1 MDGMDLK
8 IARIRAHL
16 TLWQLGELAD
26 VHPARISEM
35 ERGQRPITDV
45 VVDALTYEMGGAGR
59 ERSE

>member
-8 IARIRAHL
+8 IARIRARL
-16 TLWQLGELAD
+16 TLWELGKLAG

-45 VVDALTYEMGGAGR
+45 VVDALSHGMSGAGR
-59 ERSE
+59 EQSE

>member
-16 TLWQLGELAD
+16 TLWELGGLAG

-45 VVDALTYEMGGAGR
+45 VVDALSLEMSGVGR
-59 ERSE
+59 ERSK